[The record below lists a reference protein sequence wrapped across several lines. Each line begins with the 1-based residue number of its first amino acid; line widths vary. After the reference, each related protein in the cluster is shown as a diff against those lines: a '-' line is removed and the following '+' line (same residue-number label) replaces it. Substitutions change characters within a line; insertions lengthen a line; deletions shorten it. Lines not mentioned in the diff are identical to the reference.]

1 MLTLRRRSDKNI
13 GSRLWQS
20 ITGPAVIAAAFNG
33 TMVVAESKSVDQAV
47 KYFSALSENAANQES
62 ILISGIHFRPSK

>member
-1 MLTLRRRSDKNI
+1 
-13 GSRLWQS
+13 
-20 ITGPAVIAAAFNG
+20 
-33 TMVVAESKSVDQAV
+33 MVVAESKSVDQAV